1 MLIACTPC
9 IVLGPQPG
17 LELEASHKGDR
28 PMFRLTVSYVR
39 YALTALS
46 AVAFGSSLN

>member
-1 MLIACTPC
+1 MKEIA
-9 IVLGPQPG
+9 
-17 LELEASHKGDR
+17 

-46 AVAFGSSLN
+46 AVAFGTSTPTATLAG